1 MSMSD
6 WDYGLGVDSN
16 VKKSNDIK
24 TFIEKYPAGSSVF
37 INKKYLSKGYSP
49 KSLKEL
55 LHRNREVNMLMD
67 SLKDAMFGDVPNN
80 IFIYGK
86 TGTGKSTVT
95 NAVTAQLEEDAQT
108 RNINVMVAF
117 VDCESVKTRSRV
129 INDINTQILLKTNF
143 GGVDKRPINAFDAYF
158 KLFCSM
164 LRSYDGIPIIIFD
177 EIDKLADLDIIG
189 ILSRVKEKK
198 YLDKNICII
207 GITNDLKFLDD
218 IDPRIKTVLSQSEHI
233 FQPYDANQLRDILSQ
248 RAQMAFKPDTL
259 EDSVIPLCAAYAAQ
273 EHGDARKAIDLL
285 RISAEIAEKCGELSI
300 RETHTKQARETI
312 ESDRMIEVMSTL
324 PTQPKLLLASCILQ
338 KLHGQ
343 EILQTG
349 EVYAMYKGLS
359 QHLSI
364 DILTMRRVVD
374 ILSELDMLG
383 IINATIVSKGKYGRT
398 REIYLSFSAKQAW
411 EMLMEDS
418 RLAPLKELQNILTVK
433 QTKLVE
439 VLENAS

>member
-6 WDYGLGVDSN
+6 WDYGLGVDSDA
-16 VKKSNDIK
+16 KKSNDIQ

-55 LHRNREVNMLMD
+55 LHRSREVNMLMD

-129 INDINTQILLKTNF
+129 INDINTQILLKTNID
-143 GGVDKRPINAFDAYF
+143 GVDTRPINAFDAYF
-158 KLFCSM
+158 KLFCNI

-177 EIDKLADLDIIG
+177 EIDKLVDLDIIG

-233 FQPYDANQLRDILSQ
+233 FQPYNANQLRDILSQ
-248 RAQMAFKPDTL
+248 RAQMAFKPNML

-312 ESDRMIEVMSTL
+312 ESDRMIEAISTL

-338 KLHGQ
+338 KLRGQ
-343 EILQTG
+343 KIMQTG
-349 EVYAMYKGLS
+349 EVYEMYKGLS
-359 QHLSI
+359 QQLSI
-364 DILTMRRVVD
+364 DVLTMRRVVD

-411 EMLMEDS
+411 EMLMEDN
-418 RLAPLKELQNILTVK
+418 RLAPLKELHNIFAVK
-433 QTKLVE
+433 QTKFCE
-439 VLENAS
+439 VSENAN